1 MNGCMGTS
9 DVKAIIEQVEQLL
22 AEEELSE
29 RAEFA
34 IHNLLNV
41 VEALSADKKSL
52 ADEVERLRKQ
62 LEQKKKAK
70 NTSSKDDKD
79 TPSDDD
85 STSSDHSSE
94 KRRKSRKKPKA
105 NDRRSFK
112 DLTIHDTVE
121 CPVDPDTL
129 PPDAVRLQDEIVVVQ
144 DIEIKP
150 KNTQFQRHVF
160 YSASQQKYY
169 RGSLPADCDY
179 GDFSA
184 SLRALI
190 VALKYCGN
198 MSEPKIGEFL
208 ENFDVQVSAG
218 SLSNI
223 LTKSAKLFEQE
234 YDDLLI
240 AGLSSTPYQQTDD
253 TSARVKGEFWNTHIL
268 CNPFYTFYSTRPGKD
283 RLTVLKVLQN
293 TETLQFRFGEA
304 TCQLLQDEFSLP
316 KKWSEE
322 IAALGEV
329 EVSETTLKLLL
340 DGWFG
345 RRNQQVRTAI
355 EHAAAIVFYRQQS
368 SIPIVQTLVCD
379 DAGQFKLLTDKLS
392 LCWIH
397 AGRHY
402 EKLSPIVDR
411 HAKSLDDFLD
421 HYWAYYASLQDYR
434 AGPTKEL
441 AEKLRLEFDELFSTQ
456 TKYAALDDRIA
467 KTAAKKDELLT
478 VLSLP
483 EVPLH
488 NNASELGAR
497 VSARRRDVSLHSRS
511 ERGVRA
517 MDIFTTLVQ
526 TSKKLGISA
535 FAYLRDRLS
544 GSLEMPSLAQ
554 SIMRSDSRAKS
565 QLSRLVFRKPAMLAV
580 A

>member
-1 MNGCMGTS
+1 MGTS
-9 DVKAIIEQVEQLL
+9 NVKAIIEKVELLL
-22 AEEELSE
+22 AEEQLSDRIEL
-29 RAEFA
+29 A
-34 IHNLLNV
+34 IQELLNV

-62 LEQKKKAK
+62 LELKKKAK
-70 NTSSKDDKD
+70 NTSNSNKDDKE
-79 TPSDDD
+79 TPRDDD
-85 STSSDHSSE
+85 RGSSDHSSE
-94 KRRKSRKKPKA
+94 KRRKSKKKRKG
-105 NDRRSFK
+105 NDRRTFK
-112 DLTIHDTVE
+112 DLTIHDTIE
-121 CPVDPDTL
+121 CPVDPETL
-129 PPDAVRLQDEIVVVQ
+129 PPDAVRIQDEIVVVQ

-150 KNTQFQRHVF
+150 KNTRFQRHVF
-160 YSASQQKYY
+160 YSASRQEYY
-169 RGSLPADCDY
+169 RGPLPAGYDH

-190 VALKYCGN
+190 VSLKYCGN

-223 LTKSAKLFEQE
+223 LTKSAKLFEQD

-268 CNPFYTFYSTRPGKD
+268 CNPFYTFYSTQPGKD

-293 TETLQFRFGEA
+293 PGELRFFFGEA
-304 TCQLLQDEFSLP
+304 TCQLLQDEFSIP
-316 KKWSEE
+316 AKWSEE

-345 RRNQQVRTAI
+345 QRNKKVRTAI

-368 SIPIVQTLVCD
+368 SVPVVQTLVCD
-379 DAGQFKLLTDKLS
+379 DAGQFKLLTDNLS

-402 EKLSPIVDR
+402 EKLSPIVAR
-411 HAKSLDDFLD
+411 HAKVLDDFRDL
-421 HYWAYYASLQDYR
+421 YWGYYASLQDYR

-441 AEKLRLEFDELFSTQ
+441 AAKLRLEFDELFSTR
-456 TKYAALDDRIA
+456 TGYAVLDDRIK
-467 KTAAKKDELLT
+467 KTAAKKDDLLT
-478 VLSLP
+478 VLWVP

-488 NNASELGAR
+488 NNASELAAR

-526 TSKKLGISA
+526 TSKKLSISA
-535 FAYLRDRLS
+535 FDYLRDRLS
-544 GSLEMPSLAQ
+544 GVLEMPSLAH
-554 SIMRSDSRAKS
+554 SIRIAAQAAAASG
-565 QLSRLVFRKPAMLAV
+565 
-580 A
+580 

>member
-1 MNGCMGTS
+1 MGIS

-22 AEEELSE
+22 SEEELSE
-29 RAEFA
+29 RTECA
-34 IHNLLNV
+34 IHKLLNV

-62 LEQKKKAK
+62 LEQKKKSK

-79 TPSDDD
+79 TASDED

-94 KRRKSRKKPKA
+94 KRRKSGKKPKA

-129 PPDAVRLQDEIVVVQ
+129 PPDAERLQDEIVVVQ

-316 KKWSEE
+316 QKWSEE

-340 DGWFG
+340 EGWFG
-345 RRNQQVRTAI
+345 QRNQQLRTAI

-411 HAKSLDDFLD
+411 HAKSLDDFLN

-554 SIMRSDSRAKS
+554 SIRHHANPG
-565 QLSRLVFRKPAMLAV
+565 PARG
-580 A
+580 

>member
-1 MNGCMGTS
+1 MGTS
-9 DVKAIIEQVEQLL
+9 DVISIIEKVERLL
-22 AEEELSE
+22 AEEDLSE
-29 RAEFA
+29 QTELA
-34 IHNLLNV
+34 IQELLNV
-41 VEALSADKKSL
+41 VEALCADKQSL

-70 NTSSKDDKD
+70 NKGNQNSAGEDDNVK
-79 TPSDDD
+79 SN
-85 STSSDHSSE
+85 HSSE
-94 KRRKSRKKPKA
+94 KQRKSPKKPKA

-150 KNTQFQRHVF
+150 KNTQFQRQVF
-160 YSASQQKYY
+160 YSASQEKYY
-169 RGSLPADCDY
+169 RGPLPGGYDH

-190 VALKYCGN
+190 VSLKYCGN

-208 ENFDVQVSAG
+208 NNFDVQVSAG

-223 LTKSAKLFEQE
+223 LTKSAKLFDQE

-293 TETLQFRFGEA
+293 TDELRFHFGKA
-304 TCQLLQDEFSLP
+304 TCQLLQDEFMLP

-345 RRNQQVRTAI
+345 QRNQQVRTTI
-355 EHAAAIVFYRQQS
+355 EQAAAIVFYHQQS
-368 SIPIVQTLVCD
+368 AIPIVQTLVCD

-397 AGRHY
+397 VGRHY
-402 EKLSPIVDR
+402 EKLSPIVAR
-411 HAKSLDDFLD
+411 HKKSLDDFRD
-421 HYWAYYASLQDYR
+421 RYWAYYASLQDYQ

-456 TKYAALDDRIA
+456 TKYAALDDRIT
-467 KTAAKKDELLT
+467 KTVAKKDELLT
-478 VLSLP
+478 VLSVP

-511 ERGVRA
+511 TRGVHA

-544 GSLEMPSLAQ
+544 GTLEMPSLAQ
-554 SIMRSDSRAKS
+554 SILQAAKN
-565 QLSRLVFRKPAMLAV
+565 ADAIG
-580 A
+580 

>member
-1 MNGCMGTS
+1 MGTS
-9 DVKAIIEQVEQLL
+9 DVKAIIEKVEQLL
-22 AEEELSE
+22 AEEELSDKIE
-29 RAEFA
+29 LA
-34 IHNLLNV
+34 IQELLNV

-52 ADEVERLRKQ
+52 VDEVERLRKQ

-70 NTSSKDDKD
+70 NTSNSNKDDQG
-79 TPSDDD
+79 PAGDDD
-85 STSSDHSSE
+85 RGNSDHSSE
-94 KRRKSRKKPKA
+94 KRRKSKKNRKA

-112 DLTIHDTVE
+112 DLTIHDTIE

-129 PPDAVRLQDEIVVVQ
+129 PPDAVRIQDEVVVVQ

-150 KNTQFQRHVF
+150 KNTQFQRHVY
-160 YSASQQKYY
+160 YSASQQEYY
-169 RGSLPADCDY
+169 RGPLPADCNH

-184 SLRALI
+184 GLRALI
-190 VALKYCGN
+190 VSLKYCGN

-218 SLSNI
+218 SVSNI
-223 LTKSAKLFEQE
+223 LTKSAELFEQE

-240 AGLSSTPYQQTDD
+240 AGLSSTAYQQTDD

-293 TETLQFRFGEA
+293 TKTLQFRFGEA

-316 KKWSEE
+316 KKWSAE
-322 IAALGEV
+322 ITALGDV
-329 EVSETTLKLLL
+329 EASETTLKLLL

-345 RRNQQVRTAI
+345 QRNQQVRTAI
-355 EHAAAIVFYRQQS
+355 EQAAAIVFYRQQS
-368 SIPIVQTLVCD
+368 SIPVVRTLVCD

-402 EKLSPIVDR
+402 EKLSSIVDR
-411 HAKSLDDFLD
+411 HAKFLD
-421 HYWAYYASLQDYR
+421 AFRDRYWAYYASLQDYR
-434 AGPTKEL
+434 AGPTQDL
-441 AEKLRLEFDELFSTQ
+441 AEKLRLEFDELFSSRTG
-456 TKYAALDDRIA
+456 YAALDDRIA

-478 VLSLP
+478 VLSVP

-488 NNASELGAR
+488 NNDSELGAR

-511 ERGVRA
+511 ERGARA

-544 GSLEMPSLAQ
+544 GALEMPSLAQ
-554 SIMRSDSRAKS
+554 SIRIAAPSA
-565 QLSRLVFRKPAMLAV
+565 AACG
-580 A
+580 

>member
-1 MNGCMGTS
+1 MIAS
-9 DVKAIIEQVEQLL
+9 EVKSIIEKVEQLL
-22 AEEELSE
+22 AEEELSAKTE
-29 RAEFA
+29 LA
-34 IHNLLNV
+34 IQELLNV
-41 VEALSADKKSL
+41 VEALCSDKNSL
-52 ADEVERLRKQ
+52 ADEVDRLRKQ
-62 LEQKKKAK
+62 LDQKKKAK
-70 NTSSKDDKD
+70 NTGGRKNDNQDSGGDDND
-79 TPSDDD
+79 HSG
-85 STSSDHSSE
+85 HSSE
-94 KRRKSRKKPKA
+94 KRRKSSKKPKA

-112 DLTIHDTVE
+112 DLTIHDTIE
-121 CPVDPDTL
+121 CPVDPNTL
-129 PPDAVRLQDEIVVVQ
+129 PADAVRLPNEIVIVQ

-150 KNTQFQRHVF
+150 KNTRFQRHVF
-160 YSASQQKYY
+160 YSPANQRYY
-169 RGSLPADCDY
+169 RGALPVGCDH
-179 GDFSA
+179 GDFGA

-190 VALKYCGN
+190 VSLKYCGN

-223 LTKSAKLFEQE
+223 LTNSAKQFEQD
-234 YDDLLI
+234 YDDLFM

-293 TETLQFRFGEA
+293 TDELRFSFGEA
-304 TCQLLQDEFSLP
+304 TCRLLQDEFLIP
-316 KKWSEE
+316 DKWSDE

-329 EVSETTLKLLL
+329 EVGETTLRLLL

-345 RRNQQVRTAI
+345 ERNKQVRTII
-355 EHAAAIVFYRQQS
+355 EHAAAIAFYRQQDLV
-368 SIPIVQTLVCD
+368 PVVQTLVCD

-411 HAKSLDDFLD
+411 HAISLDDFRTR
-421 HYWAYYASLQDYR
+421 YWAYYKSLQDYR
-434 AGPTKEL
+434 VSPTKER
-441 AEKLRLEFDELFSTQ
+441 AAQLRLEFDELFSTR
-456 TKYAALDDRIA
+456 TGYVALDDRIV
-467 KTAAKKDELLT
+467 KTAAKQDELLT
-478 VLSLP
+478 VLSVP

-488 NNASELGAR
+488 DNASELGAR

-511 ERGVRA
+511 TRGVRA

-526 TSKKLGISA
+526 TSKKLGVSA
-535 FAYLRDRLS
+535 FDYSRDRLS
-544 GSLEMPSLAQ
+544 GAFEMPSLAQ
-554 SIMRSDSRAKS
+554 AILQQAN
-565 QLSRLVFRKPAMLAV
+565 AV
-580 A
+580 NAGV

>member
-1 MNGCMGTS
+1 MGTS
-9 DVKAIIEQVEQLL
+9 DVKAIIEKVEQLL
-22 AEEELSE
+22 AEEELSDKIE
-29 RAEFA
+29 LA
-34 IHNLLNV
+34 IQELLNV

-52 ADEVERLRKQ
+52 VDEVERLRKQ

-70 NTSSKDDKD
+70 NTSNSNKDGQG
-79 TPSDDD
+79 PAGDDD
-85 STSSDHSSE
+85 RGNSDHSSE
-94 KRRKSRKKPKA
+94 KRRKSKKNRKA

-112 DLTIHDTVE
+112 DLTIHDTIE

-129 PPDAVRLQDEIVVVQ
+129 PPDAVRIQDEVVVVQ

-150 KNTQFQRHVF
+150 KNTQFQRHVY
-160 YSASQQKYY
+160 YSASQQEYY
-169 RGSLPADCDY
+169 RGPLPADCNH
-179 GDFSA
+179 GDFSVG
-184 SLRALI
+184 LRALI
-190 VALKYCGN
+190 VSIKYCGK

-223 LTKSAKLFEQE
+223 LTKSAELFEQE

-240 AGLSSTPYQQTDD
+240 AGLSSTAYQQTDD

-293 TETLQFRFGEA
+293 TDELRFRFGEA

-316 KKWSEE
+316 QKWSAE
-322 IAALGEV
+322 ITALGDV
-329 EVSETTLKLLL
+329 EASETTLKLLL

-345 RRNQQVRTAI
+345 QRNQQVRTAI
-355 EHAAAIVFYRQQS
+355 EQAAAIVFYRQQS
-368 SIPIVQTLVCD
+368 SIPVVRTLVCD

-402 EKLSPIVDR
+402 ETLSPIVARHEKFLAAFRDR
-411 HAKSLDDFLD
+411 
-421 HYWAYYASLQDYR
+421 YWAYYASLQNYR
-434 AGPTKEL
+434 AGPTQKL
-441 AEKLRLEFDELFSTQ
+441 AEKLRLEFDELFSSRTG
-456 TKYAALDDRIA
+456 YAALDDRIA

-478 VLSLP
+478 VLSVP

-488 NNASELGAR
+488 NNDSELGAR

-511 ERGVRA
+511 ERGARA

-544 GSLEMPSLAQ
+544 GALEMPSLAQ
-554 SIMRSDSRAKS
+554 SIRIAAQSA
-565 QLSRLVFRKPAMLAV
+565 AACG
-580 A
+580 

>member
-1 MNGCMGTS
+1 MGIS

-22 AEEELSE
+22 SEEELSE
-29 RAEFA
+29 RTECA
-34 IHNLLNV
+34 IHKLLNV

-62 LEQKKKAK
+62 LEQKKKSK

-79 TPSDDD
+79 TASDED

-94 KRRKSRKKPKA
+94 KRRKSGKKPKA

-169 RGSLPADCDY
+169 RGSLPADCNH

-190 VALKYCGN
+190 VSLKYCGN

-316 KKWSEE
+316 QKWSEE

-340 DGWFG
+340 EGWFG
-345 RRNQQVRTAI
+345 QRNQQLRTAI

-411 HAKSLDDFLD
+411 HAKSLDDFLN

-554 SIMRSDSRAKS
+554 SIRHHANPG
-565 QLSRLVFRKPAMLAV
+565 PASG
-580 A
+580 